1 MDMKSGEYTQ
11 QPLLSIAIPT
21 YNGSKTIRNML
32 NLLLEQYDSR
42 IEIIISDNCSTDET
56 PRIINE
62 YLENFP
68 FVRYI
73 RQEHNGGAD
82 FNFLQCMKLASG
94 KFTMLISDDDIIIEN
109 AIEKILCF
117 LEKYPEIS
125 LAYLD
130 ALAFRDSYIDAD
142 HCHRYKKFLPIFK
155 EDIVTTDKKVFMHY
169 AQRLWGYTSNYI
181 WSTERFRQIVNPEQ
195 YFGTYFLQSYI
206 NILCSNQKKDML
218 GLVKGPCIAIGEYGI
233 IGNYDTALV
242 EGIYYRRMIKF
253 AVYVGGYDKRQFKKY
268 YIWKICLLGRH
279 ALIKEAVA
287 GVQKTK
293 VRNLIKCTW
302 NYPRAW
308 ITLYPVLLIPRFIF
322 KPLLKVYR
330 KSQGRTGI
338 TYVNRP
344 T

>member
-1 MDMKSGEYTQ
+1 MSIRSREDTL
-11 QPLLSIAIPT
+11 QPLLTIAVPT

-32 NLLLEQYDSR
+32 NLLLTQFDTR
-42 IEIIISDNCSTDET
+42 IEILISDNCSTDET
-56 PRIINE
+56 PQIIHE
-62 YLENFP
+62 YLRVYP
-68 FVRYI
+68 FLRYI
-73 RQEHNGGAD
+73 RQDHNGGAD

-94 KFTMLISDDDIIIEN
+94 KFTMLVSDDDIIIEN
-109 AIEKILCF
+109 SVSKILFF
-117 LEKYPEIS
+117 LEKYPDIS

-130 ALAFRDSYIDAD
+130 ALAFRDRYIDEE
-142 HCHRYKKFLPIFK
+142 HCHRYKRFLPVLK

-181 WSTERFRQIVNPEQ
+181 WSTEKFRQIENPEQ
-195 YFGTYFLQSYI
+195 YFGTYFLQCYI
-206 NILCSNQKKDML
+206 NILCSNQKEDIL
-218 GLVKGPCIAIGEYGI
+218 GLIKGPCIAIGEYGI

-253 AVYVGGYDKRQFKKY
+253 AVDTGGYDKRQLNKY

-293 VRNLIKCTW
+293 IRNLIKCTW
-302 NYPRAW
+302 SYPRAW
-308 ITLYPVLLIPRFIF
+308 ITLYPLFFIPRFIF

-330 KSQGRTGI
+330 KSQGRTGT